1 MSAGS
6 QPIAILGGKNV
17 AVLGA
22 PRQTSSTKSIYRI
35 RDEIIQLFKPA
46 VLPVTELS
54 TFLQLQSTCEVGYCG
69 TVVPSAPLLVL
80 CARGSEERTD

>member
-6 QPIAILGGKNV
+6 QPIAILLSGKNV

-22 PRQTSSTKSIYRI
+22 PRQTSSTMSKYRI

-54 TFLQLQSTCEVGYCG
+54 TFSSCK
-69 TVVPSAPLLVL
+69 VPAKWATSAP
-80 CARGSEERTD
+80 